1 MYQIK
6 NIPSGIII
14 STYSLIEDAERA
26 LAEIET
32 APATHEIVEIPN
44 AGE

>member
-6 NIPSGIII
+6 NIPSGTIV
-14 STYSLIEDAERA
+14 STYSFIEDAERA
-26 LAEIET
+26 LADIET
-32 APATHEIVEIPN
+32 DPATHEIVEILD